1 MVALVLN
8 LLGGF
13 ELRLRGGPAL
23 DLSTKTGRA
32 LLAYLALTQGQRHSR
47 DKLAALL
54 WDDRADQQ
62 ARTSLRQTLAV
73 LRKSLQPF
81 DASWLSADGDWIA
94 IERDVVET
102 DVANFER
109 LAGLA
114 TVEGLKQ
121 AIALYKGDLLQGFNL
136 RSEGYAEWLRME
148 RERLRGR
155 VLQALDRVLALQS
168 EVKDVDAAIATAN
181 HLLSLDP
188 LNEGAHRSLMRL
200 YAAQGRQELALRQY
214 EICRDRLRQ
223 ELNVG
228 PDAATATLHQEI
240 LARRSTTGPA
250 GPATPSSPAPVA
262 PTSARPDA
270 HRSDRPSIAVLPFV
284 NQSGDLGQDYLSDGI
299 TEDIIT
305 ELSRYRS
312 LLVIARSSSFQFK
325 GPAVDIAAV
334 RQKLGVQYLVEGS
347 VRKIG
352 ANIRVS
358 AQLIDAESEGHLWAE
373 RYDRPAEEIFGVQD
387 EVALAIAATLEG
399 RIAASGA
406 EFARKKPTKDWRA
419 YDYFLQGREL
429 MHRYRSIEAERCFAR
444 AIALDPNYVHAH
456 AWRSV
461 ALTSKYVIEGQPDS
475 TAIDEALAAAQ
486 LALALDDADAW
497 SHHAMGYVLLWRGQL
512 DLAGTHF
519 DRAISLNP
527 NDVNIACDRANWL
540 LYADRPEEALQSLDS
555 ALQRDPFPPKWA
567 WEIRGSVLYQLRR
580 YEEAIAAY
588 QKVDASYFWMP
599 AFLAASYAQ
608 VGQME
613 SARQALSEFLKLKP
627 GATLGTFERLTRSAW
642 GNRRGHVLGRSNVL
656 DGLRKAGLPE

>member
-1 MVALVLN
+1 MAALVLN

-13 ELRLRGGPAL
+13 ELRPHGGPPI
-23 DLSTKTGRA
+23 DLSTKTGQA
-32 LLAYLALTQGQRHSR
+32 LLAYLASTPGQRHAR

-54 WDDRADQQ
+54 WEDRPDQQ

-73 LRKSLQPF
+73 MRKALQPF
-81 DASWLSADGDWIA
+81 DASWLGADGDWIA
-94 IERDVVET
+94 LDRDRFEI
-102 DVANFER
+102 DVASFER

-114 TVEGLKQ
+114 NAESLMQ
-121 AIALYKGDLLQGFNL
+121 AAALYKGDLLQGFNL
-136 RSEGYAEWLRME
+136 RSEGFAEWLRAE
-148 RERLRGR
+148 RERLFGR
-155 VLQALDRVLALQS
+155 AVQVLGRLLALQS
-168 EVKDVDAAIATAN
+168 EGGDIEAAIATAN
-181 HLLSLDP
+181 RLLSLDP

-200 YAAQGRQELALRQY
+200 HVAHGRQELALRQY
-214 EICRDRLRQ
+214 EICRDRLRR

-228 PDAATATLHQEI
+228 PEPATVALHQEI
-240 LARRSTTGPA
+240 LARRSGA
-250 GPATPSSPAPVA
+250 GPVNVATPSSPAPLATMA
-262 PTSARPDA
+262 PDT
-270 HRSDRPSIAVLPFV
+270 HRRDRPSIAILPFV
-284 NQSGDLGQDYLSDGI
+284 NQGRDPGQDYLSDGI

-305 ELSRYRS
+305 ELSRYHS

-325 GPAVDIAAV
+325 GPAVDLAVV

-387 EVALAIAATLEG
+387 EVASAIAATLEG

-419 YDYFLQGREL
+419 YDHFLQGREL
-429 MHRYRSIEAERCFAR
+429 MHRYRSIEAERCFDL
-444 AIALDPNYVHAH
+444 AIALDPDYVHAH
-456 AWRSV
+456 AWRSM
-461 ALTSKYVIEGQPDS
+461 ALTSKYVIEGQRESP
-475 TAIDEALAAAQ
+475 ALAEGFAGAQ
-486 LALALDDADAW
+486 RALALDDADAW
-497 SHHAMGYVLLWRGQL
+497 SHQAMGYALLWRGQS

-540 LYADRPEEALQSLDS
+540 LRADRVDEALRSLDS
-555 ALQRDPFPPKWA
+555 AFQRDPFPPTWA
-567 WEIRGSVLYQLRR
+567 WEIRGSVLYQLKR
-580 YEEAIAAY
+580 YEEAIAAFH
-588 QKVDASYFWMP
+588 KVDADYLWMP

-608 VGQME
+608 AGQME
-613 SARQALSEFLKLKP
+613 NARRALAGFLKLKP
-627 GATLGTFERLTRSAW
+627 GVTLGNFDKLILCTWDNWHR
-642 GNRRGHVLGRSNVL
+642 HVL